1 MLIHFLLYTCVS
13 YCPFAGASTI
23 EVKESVQHTHTVSTH
38 YPMGDGG
45 VGMNG
50 VCLTE
55 LVLQWLLIQFIFPLS
70 FSSSSFSTM
79 LTLYSCSNDKFIFL
93 EKFCFVVFL
102 MKRRYVINSLLDG
115 SDIVRKGCFEVQTCD
130 RTQRR
135 HHATIP
141 NNNRVISDLLI

>member
-55 LVLQWLLIQFIFPLS
+55 LVQGDREGLSLGLL
-70 FSSSSFSTM
+70 T
-79 LTLYSCSNDKFIFL
+79 
-93 EKFCFVVFL
+93 
-102 MKRRYVINSLLDG
+102 
-115 SDIVRKGCFEVQTCD
+115 
-130 RTQRR
+130 
-135 HHATIP
+135 
-141 NNNRVISDLLI
+141 